1 MDGYAR
7 NIENHAAPVAL
18 NYFAYNFVRIHRTGR
33 MSPEMVT
40 GVADRLFE
48 VSDLVTLL
56 EAEEQESDRAA

>member
-1 MDGYAR
+1 
-7 NIENHAAPVAL
+7 
-18 NYFAYNFVRIHRTGR
+18 